1 MSKINE
7 LRTKRAK
14 AWDKAQA
21 FLTANR
27 DDKGMTPAQAAAIPA
42 VKEIPAQAGKTYD
55 ELMTRLNLI
64 KP

>member
-21 FLTANR
+21 FLATNR
-27 DDKGMTPAQAAAIPA
+27 DEKGILSEEN
-42 VKEIPAQAGKTYD
+42 VKIYEGL
-55 ELMTRLNLI
+55 E
-64 KP
+64 